1 MDLLIYDTTLRDGAQ
16 TEGISFS
23 NEDKLKIIKKLDEI
37 GINYIECGWPGS
49 NPKDLELFLSV
60 KNLNLKQSKIAA
72 FGSTRHKNINAE
84 DDKNLQSLV
93 LANPDAITIF
103 GKSWDFQVEHA
114 LETTLEENLNM
125 IYDSIKFLKDKNFEV
140 LYDAEHFF
148 DGYKNNKNYALET
161 LKVAEKA
168 GADYIVLCDTNGG
181 LLPFEMQNILI
192 DVKDTVK
199 TNLGVHTHNDS
210 GMAEA
215 NSVIAAKYGAKMIQ
229 GTINGYGERCGNADL
244 ITIIASVMLKMNIST
259 TIKLDKL
266 RDLSYFVSEVA
277 NKVPQD
283 NHPYTGLS
291 AFAHKAGIHA
301 SAIAKNSKTY
311 EHINP
316 ELVGN
321 SRRVLVS
328 ELSGKSNV
336 LAKIKEL
343 GINIENSDS
352 KIKRIVDIIK
362 EKENM
367 GYHYEGAEAS
377 FELILRK
384 ELENYDNFFKLE
396 SFEVVMKKGE
406 NEKINSVATVN
417 IDVKGNKETVIC
429 EGDGPVNALDKALRS
444 AVEKFYSILKKVSL
458 IDFKVRVIGSGGGTK
473 SKVRVLI
480 ETRDENSEW
489 ATIGVSENIIEASC
503 QALVDSIEYKLLKAS
518 KNEKNF

>member
-49 NPKDLELFLSV
+49 NPQDLELFLSV

-72 FGSTRHKNINAE
+72 FGSTRHKNVNAE

-140 LYDAEHFF
+140 LYYAEHFF

-181 LLPFEMQNILI
+181 LLPFEMQHIVI

-215 NSVIAAKYGAKMIQ
+215 NSVIAAKYGANMIQ

-244 ITIIASVMLKMNIST
+244 ITIIASV
-259 TIKLDKL
+259 
-266 RDLSYFVSEVA
+266 
-277 NKVPQD
+277 
-283 NHPYTGLS
+283 
-291 AFAHKAGIHA
+291 
-301 SAIAKNSKTY
+301 
-311 EHINP
+311 
-316 ELVGN
+316 
-321 SRRVLVS
+321 
-328 ELSGKSNV
+328 
-336 LAKIKEL
+336 
-343 GINIENSDS
+343 
-352 KIKRIVDIIK
+352 
-362 EKENM
+362 
-367 GYHYEGAEAS
+367 
-377 FELILRK
+377 
-384 ELENYDNFFKLE
+384 
-396 SFEVVMKKGE
+396 
-406 NEKINSVATVN
+406 
-417 IDVKGNKETVIC
+417 ID
-429 EGDGPVNALDKALRS
+429 R
-444 AVEKFYSILKKVSL
+444 
-458 IDFKVRVIGSGGGTK
+458 
-473 SKVRVLI
+473 
-480 ETRDENSEW
+480 
-489 ATIGVSENIIEASC
+489 
-503 QALVDSIEYKLLKAS
+503 
-518 KNEKNF
+518 